1 MTTRTTTRFLK
12 VVLHGAALVFGGFW
26 LVATSAE
33 EVPAKDCFTGLDN
46 PTTIQVVLG
55 APDVIDGGTGGVPSC
70 NGLDGLL
77 IGSTVT
83 LSLTQGP
90 RPTVTYGCWN
100 YQTTAVQG
108 TTGVT
113 VSGSGTGSLDLTDAY
128 GAFASP
134 TKEACT
140 GSWSL
145 SLSTLLVPDKVV
157 SPLDAGPSQPWL
169 LHREIDTDQGQFCDG
184 TFPDAG
190 EARCRDDFPVVSI
203 TQVSP

>member
-12 VVLHGAALVFGGFW
+12 MVLHAAALAFGGFW
-26 LVATSAE
+26 LVATSAQAG
-33 EVPAKDCFTGLDN
+33 PAKTCFTGLDN

-55 APDVIDGGTGGVPSC
+55 TPAASDGGTGGVPSC

-77 IGSTVT
+77 PGSTVT

-90 RPTVTYGCWN
+90 RPTVTFGCWN
-100 YQTTAVQG
+100 YQTTAIQG

-113 VSGSGTGSLDLTDAY
+113 VSGSPAGSLDLTDAS

-134 TKEACT
+134 TEEACT

-145 SLSTLLVPDKVV
+145 SLSTPLVPDNVV
-157 SPLDAGPSQPWL
+157 SPLAAGPSQPWL

-203 TQVSP
+203 AQVSP